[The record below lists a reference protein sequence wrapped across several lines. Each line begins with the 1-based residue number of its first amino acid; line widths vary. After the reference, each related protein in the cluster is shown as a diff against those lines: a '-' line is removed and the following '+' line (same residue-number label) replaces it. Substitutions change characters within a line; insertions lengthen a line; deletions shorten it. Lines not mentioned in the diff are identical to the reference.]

1 MLTTKI
7 VQHEGKSFF
16 CVILVGAGTIN
27 AFTFP
32 DIPLWTL
39 RKLIAGEN
47 TYYNVGDFSIKSE
60 KGMVLIRITVAR
72 HGDFPMLISLY
83 QDDCKPAFEQLL
95 AARPADE
102 FEIVE
107 DTCAMNFRAYMNS
120 SKQTHDLL

>member
-1 MLTTKI
+1 MLTSK
-7 VQHEGKSFF
+7 VVFREGQSTF
-16 CVILVGAGTIN
+16 CVVLIGGGVIN

-47 TYYNVGDFSIKSE
+47 TYYNVGDFSVGSE
-60 KGMVLIRITVAR
+60 GGIISIRITVAR

-107 DTCAMNFRAYMNS
+107 DPCAMNFRAYMNS
-120 SKQTHDLL
+120 SKQTRDLL